1 MGGCCCCT
9 AALLLLT
16 MGVVQA
22 VLWPGAIHL
31 ADPALLSCPG
41 LSLPQHLA
49 QQAAKQGGSDL
60 EQLPAHW

>member
-1 MGGCCCCT
+1 
-9 AALLLLT
+9 